1 MNNFDITDQVLSQ
14 LEYYAERIAYLQ
26 SVGDLESAKVL
37 NRSASLMAEAADSRE
52 EWVIV
57 EGE

>member
-1 MNNFDITDQVLSQ
+1 MNNYNITDQVLSQ
-14 LEYYAERIAYLQ
+14 LEWYSTRIAYLQ
-26 SVGDLESAKVL
+26 SVGDIKSANVL
-37 NRSASLMAEAADSRE
+37 NESASLMAEAADAQD